1 MSLEEVTRVEK
12 ILKTHDSG
20 CVVKDHTDGI
30 LVECPNGMR
39 LIVCLYENDVVVRP
53 VEDTFRLAGIET
65 LTRPIGVQFSDD
77 VGDPI

>member
-1 MSLEEVTRVEK
+1 MENEK

-39 LIVCLYENDVVVRP
+39 LIVCLYEDDVVVRSFP
-53 VEDTFRLAGIET
+53 SEDLREDGVETI
-65 LTRPIGVQFSDD
+65 TRHNGVQF
-77 VGDPI
+77 VKRR